1 MKKGVPMSLM
11 MRSRLAIGLPLFLL
25 SLIRATAHGAE
36 PIEVFVS
43 IVPQKYFVERIGG
56 ESVKVSIMVQ
66 PGANPATYE
75 PKPRQMIALAKAKAY
90 FAIGVPFETVWLK
103 RISAANPGMTVIHT
117 EEGIEKK
124 TMEDHLHEEEGY
136 SAQENEEWER
146 AEEHHGV
153 KDPHIWL
160 SPRLVKVQARNIL
173 NGLLRIDPGRGA
185 SYEKNCKSFIAEI
198 YALDA
203 EIKGIFAGRGGGK
216 VFMVFHPAWGYF
228 AQAYGLEQV
237 AVEMEGKEPGP
248 VDLEGLI
255 HYAREEG
262 IKVIFAQPEFS
273 TKSAETIAKAI
284 EGEVVFAN
292 PLALDW
298 AENLKRVA
306 TAFEAALK

>member
-1 MKKGVPMSLM
+1 MTCI
-11 MRSRLAIGLPLFLL
+11 RLTIGLTLFLL
-25 SLIRATAHGAE
+25 SMIQATAHGAE

-75 PKPRQMIALAKAKAY
+75 PKPRQMVALSKAKAY
-90 FAIGVPFETVWLK
+90 FAIGVPFETVWLN
-103 RISAANPGMTVIHT
+103 RISAANSGMTVIHT
-117 EEGIEKK
+117 EEGIEKRI
-124 TMEDHLHEEEGY
+124 MEDHLHGEEGY
-136 SAQENEEWER
+136 SAQEEEER
-146 AEEHHGV
+146 EQAEEHHGV

-173 NGLLRIDPGRGA
+173 NGFLRIDPARGA
-185 SYEKNCKSFIAEI
+185 SYEKNYKSFIAEI
-198 YALDA
+198 YALDT
-203 EIKGIFAGRGGGK
+203 EIKGIFAGKGGGMA
-216 VFMVFHPAWGYF
+216 FMVFHPAWGYF

-248 VDLEGLI
+248 VDLRELI
-255 HYAREEG
+255 RHAREEG
-262 IKVIFAQPEFS
+262 IRVIFVQPEFS

-298 AENLKRVA
+298 ADNLKKVA
-306 TAFEAALK
+306 IKFEAALK

>member
-1 MKKGVPMSLM
+1 MKSV
-11 MRSRLAIGLPLFLL
+11 RCIRLTIGLTLILL
-25 SLIRATAHGAE
+25 SMIRATAHGAE

-56 ESVKVSIMVQ
+56 ESVKVSVMVQ

-75 PKPRQMIALAKAKAY
+75 PKPRQMVALSKAKAY
-90 FAIGVPFETVWLK
+90 FAIGVPFETVWLN
-103 RISAANPGMTVIHT
+103 RVSAASPGMTVIHT
-117 EEGIEKK
+117 EEGIEKRV
-124 TMEDHLHEEEGY
+124 MEGHLHREEGH
-136 SAQENEEWER
+136 SAQEKGER
-146 AEEHHGV
+146 EQVEEHHGV

-173 NGLLRIDPGRGA
+173 NGLLRIDPARGA
-185 SYEKNCKSFIAEI
+185 SYEKNYKSFIAEI
-198 YALDA
+198 YALDT
-203 EIKGIFAGRGGGK
+203 EIKGIFAGKGEGQ

-248 VDLEGLI
+248 VDLRELI
-255 HYAREEG
+255 RHAREEG
-262 IKVIFAQPEFS
+262 IKVIFVQPEFS

-298 AENLKRVA
+298 ADNLKKVA
-306 TAFEAALK
+306 REFEAALK

>member
-1 MKKGVPMSLM
+1 MTCI
-11 MRSRLAIGLPLFLL
+11 RLTIGLTLFLL
-25 SLIRATAHGAE
+25 SMIQATAHGAE

-75 PKPRQMIALAKAKAY
+75 PKPRQMVALSKAKAY
-90 FAIGVPFETVWLK
+90 FAIGVPFETVWLN
-103 RISAANPGMTVIHT
+103 RISAANSGMTVIHT
-117 EEGIEKK
+117 EEGIEKRI
-124 TMEDHLHEEEGY
+124 MEDHLHGEEDY
-136 SAQENEEWER
+136 SAQEEEER
-146 AEEHHGV
+146 EQAEEHHGV

-173 NGLLRIDPGRGA
+173 NGFLRIDPARGA
-185 SYEKNCKSFIAEI
+185 SYEKNYKSFIAEI
-198 YALDA
+198 YALDT
-203 EIKGIFAGRGGGK
+203 EIKGIFAGKGGGMA
-216 VFMVFHPAWGYF
+216 FMVFHPAWGYF

-248 VDLEGLI
+248 VDLRELI
-255 HYAREEG
+255 RHAREEG
-262 IKVIFAQPEFS
+262 IRVIFVQPEFS

-298 AENLKRVA
+298 ADNLKKVA
-306 TAFEAALK
+306 IKFEAALK

>member
-1 MKKGVPMSLM
+1 MSM
-11 MRSRLAIGLPLFLL
+11 
-25 SLIRATAHGAE
+25 IRATAHGAE

-75 PKPRQMIALAKAKAY
+75 PKPRQMVALSKAKAY
-90 FAIGVPFETVWLK
+90 FGIGVPFETVWLN
-103 RISAANPGMTVIHT
+103 RISAANPGMTIVHT
-117 EEGIEKK
+117 EEGIEKRIMK
-124 TMEDHLHEEEGY
+124 DHLHGEEDH
-136 SAQENEEWER
+136 SAQEKEGREQ
-146 AEEHHGV
+146 AEEHRGV

-173 NGLLRIDPGRGA
+173 NGFLRIDPGRGA
-185 SYEKNCKSFIAEI
+185 SYEKNYKSFITEI
-198 YALDA
+198 YALDT
-203 EIKGIFAGRGGGK
+203 EIKGIFAGKGGGM

-248 VDLEGLI
+248 VDLREVI
-255 HYAREEG
+255 RHAREEG
-262 IKVIFAQPEFS
+262 IKVIFVQPEFS

-292 PLALDW
+292 PLALEW
-298 AENLKRVA
+298 ADNLKKVA
-306 TAFEAALK
+306 RKFEAALK